1 MVGIETMVRAGRS
14 AVKIATQARHTG
26 EARDFY
32 LLQIVQIFSETQ
44 PVSCSV
50 DTWVLSRG

>member
-1 MVGIETMVRAGRS
+1 MVGIEIMVRAGRS

-44 PVSCSV
+44 PVSCLV